1 MEADDKKNGLVLV
14 RMRPESVKMEA
25 EETATPREGTAQTDR
40 VPAAPHSLNAED
52 SDQVGLRPEQPAA
65 IEAGRVALQ
74 NAGADTQ
81 NDEGPGPLPAA
92 AEGEG
97 AQAAELVPGIDVETL
112 LILAVQHILS
122 LSGMAFSPGAVRD
135 LPEMTGESFDPKAA
149 ISALRHVGFEASYG
163 ELAPKNLRA
172 SHCPAIGFL
181 KGGEAVVI
189 HTIDD
194 EGLMHLRRFER
205 VDTPFIEEQ
214 LPKKDVADQLEPYVV
229 LARKVHAAAKVKGEN
244 DWFWGSLLQGK
255 WLYGQVLV
263 AAAITN
269 FMGLSTSLFIMVV
282 YDRVVPNE
290 AIESLIALTIGVL
303 IALVFDFVI
312 KTLRAQ
318 FVDKAGKRADARMSR
333 LIFDKI
339 LNMRLDNRRQ
349 KSGAMASIV
358 REFDTLR
365 DFFTSATLVAVVDLP
380 FIFLFIWVISLI
392 SGPLAL
398 VPLIAVP
405 LVILSGLVIQPFLAR
420 IAESSMQSNMSKQSV
435 LVETLNGLETVQATG
450 SGRLMRRRFE
460 EASDAQSD
468 LGLKNRMLSNFA
480 INSAASVQQLAQIA
494 TIFYGVFLIQDG
506 TITMGA
512 MIAAVILG
520 GRTLAPLSQLASAM
534 SRANGAR
541 QAYRSLSAV
550 MNDDADQQN
559 LTRSRLSR
567 PHLSGSIELKNVS
580 YSFPGASSPIIRNLS
595 LKIPAGQKVAIVGRM
610 GSGKSTMSRLISGL
624 IEPSEGA
631 VLIDGVDLRQV
642 DKSDVRRNVGVMLQ
656 ETWLFS
662 GTVKENLQMGF
673 YEYDDAHILNIAKI
687 SGVDDFVG
695 SHPQGYDME
704 LRERG
709 EGLSG
714 GQRQSINLARALLHD
729 PNLLVL
735 DEPTSSMDTATEK
748 SVIGR
753 LKAWAG
759 ARTLVMVTHRN
770 TLLELA
776 DRVLVMDQGT
786 VVADTTP
793 EKLKAQAR

>member
-1 MEADDKKNGLVLV
+1 MVVKSDEEPNASQNQEAGQEPVTMSGTKAHSADASGAEVHDGEHPVEGEGIEATAYEADD
-14 RMRPESVKMEA
+14 
-25 EETATPREGTAQTDR
+25 
-40 VPAAPHSLNAED
+40 PAKVQLEPVGVDIVEQSLIF
-52 SDQVGLRPEQPAA
+52 S
-65 IEAGRVALQ
+65 
-74 NAGADTQ
+74 
-81 NDEGPGPLPAA
+81 
-92 AEGEG
+92 
-97 AQAAELVPGIDVETL
+97 
-112 LILAVQHILS
+112 VQHILA

-135 LPEMTGESFDPKAA
+135 LPELTSETFDPKSAV
-149 ISALRHVGFEASYG
+149 SALRHVGFEATYG
-163 ELAPKNLRA
+163 EMKLKKLCA

-181 KGGEAVVI
+181 KSGEAVVV
-189 HTIDD
+189 HAIDED
-194 EGLMHLRRFER
+194 GIVHLRRFSAE
-205 VDTPFIEEQ
+205 DQFGEEH
-214 LPKKDVADQLEPYVV
+214 LPQKEIDANLVPYLI
-229 LARKVHAAAKVKGEN
+229 LARRVHAAAKAKGKN

-263 AAAITN
+263 AAAVTN
-269 FMGLSTSLFIMVV
+269 FLGLSTSLFIMVV

-303 IALVFDFVI
+303 IALGFDFII

-365 DFFTSATLVAVVDLP
+365 EFFTSATLVAVVDLP

-392 SGPLAL
+392 AGPLAL

-420 IAESSMQSNMSKQSV
+420 IAKSSMETNMSKQSV

-468 LGLKNRMLSNFA
+468 LGLKNRMLSQFA

-494 TIFYGVFLIQDG
+494 TIFFGVFLIQDG

-550 MNDDADQQN
+550 MNDDAEQQAQA
-559 LTRSRLSR
+559 RSRLSR
-567 PHLSGSIELKNVS
+567 PHLSGEIEFKNVS
-580 YSFPGASSPIIRNLS
+580 YTFPGADSAIIRNLS
-595 LKIPAGQKVAIVGRM
+595 LKISVGQKVAVVGRM
-610 GSGKSTMSRLISGL
+610 GSGKSTMSRLIAGL

-631 VLIDGVDLRQV
+631 VLIDGVDLRQI

-656 ETWLFS
+656 DTWLFS

-673 YEYDDAHILNIAKI
+673 YEYDDAHLLNIAKL
-687 SGVDDFVG
+687 SGVDDFVA

-753 LKAWAG
+753 LKVWAG
-759 ARTLVMVTHRN
+759 SRTLVMVTHRN

-776 DRVLVMDQGT
+776 DRVLVMDQGSI
-786 VVADTTP
+786 VADTTP

>member
-1 MEADDKKNGLVLV
+1 MT
-14 RMRPESVKMEA
+14 VKSLEDNTTSQDQDMGQEQ
-25 EETATPREGTAQTDR
+25 ATQTEHAAQ
-40 VPAAPHSLNAED
+40 
-52 SDQVGLRPEQPAA
+52 
-65 IEAGRVALQ
+65 
-74 NAGADTQ
+74 GADASRAGGSSVEHSIKE
-81 NDEGPGPLPAA
+81 EGVDAPAFEGEDDVIAVSVTGSIDA
-92 AEGEG
+92 AE
-97 AQAAELVPGIDVETL
+97 QA
-112 LILAVQHILS
+112 LILSVQHILA

-135 LPEMTGESFDPKAA
+135 LPELTSEAFDPKSAV
-149 ISALRHVGFEASYG
+149 SALRHVGFEATYG
-163 ELAPKNLRA
+163 EMKLKKLRA
-172 SHCPAIGFL
+172 THCPAIGFL
-181 KGGEAVVI
+181 KGGEAVVA
-189 HTIDD
+189 HSIDED
-194 EGLMHLRRFER
+194 GTVHLRRFSAD
-205 VDTPFIEEQ
+205 DTFVEELVPQ
-214 LPKKDVADQLEPYVV
+214 KEADTYLQPYFV
-229 LARKVHAAAKVKGEN
+229 LARRVHAAAKLKGKN
-244 DWFWGSLLQGK
+244 DWFWGSLLEGK

-269 FMGLSTSLFIMVV
+269 FLGLSTSLFIMVV

-303 IALVFDFVI
+303 IALAFDFII

-318 FVDKAGKRADARMSR
+318 FVDRAGKRADGRMSR

-349 KSGAMASIV
+349 KSGALASIV

-365 DFFTSATLVAVVDLP
+365 EFFTSATLVAVVDLP

-405 LVILSGLVIQPFLAR
+405 LVILSGIVIQPFLAR
-420 IAESSMQSNMSKQSV
+420 IAESSMQTNMSKQSV

-567 PHLSGSIELKNVS
+567 PHLLGSIEFKNVS
-580 YSFPGASSPIIRNLS
+580 YTFPGASSPIIRNLS

-624 IEPSEGA
+624 IEPSEGS
-631 VLIDGVDLRQV
+631 VLIDGVDLRQI

-673 YEYDDAHILNIAKI
+673 YEYDDAHVLNIAKI
-687 SGVDDFVG
+687 SGVDDFVA

-759 ARTLVMVTHRN
+759 VRTLVMVTHRN

-776 DRVLVMDQGT
+776 DRVLVMDQGA
-786 VVADTTP
+786 VVIDTTP
-793 EKLKAQAR
+793 EKLKAQAQAR

>member
-1 MEADDKKNGLVLV
+1 MT
-14 RMRPESVKMEA
+14 VKSLEDNTTSPDQ
-25 EETATPREGTAQTDR
+25 ETGQEPATSTGD
-40 VPAAPHSLNAED
+40 AAL
-52 SDQVGLRPEQPAA
+52 
-65 IEAGRVALQ
+65 
-74 NAGADTQ
+74 GADASGAGVYSVEHPIKEDGVDAPALEGA
-81 NDEGPGPLPAA
+81 DEVRAVSVTGSIDA
-92 AEGEG
+92 AE
-97 AQAAELVPGIDVETL
+97 QA
-112 LILAVQHILS
+112 LILSLQHILA
-122 LSGMAFSPGAVRD
+122 LSGMAFSSGAVRD
-135 LPEMTGESFDPKAA
+135 LPELISEAFDPKSAV
-149 ISALRHVGFEASYG
+149 SALRHVGFEATYG
-163 ELAPKNLRA
+163 EMQIEKLRA
-172 SHCPAIGFL
+172 THCPAIGFH
-181 KGGEAVVI
+181 KSGEAVVV
-189 HTIDD
+189 HSID
-194 EGLMHLRRFER
+194 EAGTAHLRRFSGE
-205 VDTPFIEEQ
+205 DTFVEE
-214 LPKKDVADQLEPYVV
+214 LVPLKDLDTYLQPYFV
-229 LARKVHAAAKVKGEN
+229 LARRVHAAAKVKGKN
-244 DWFWGSLLQGK
+244 DWFWGSLLEGK

-269 FMGLSTSLFIMVV
+269 FLGLSTSLFIMVV

-303 IALVFDFVI
+303 IALAFDFII

-318 FVDKAGKRADARMSR
+318 FVDKAGKRADGRMSR

-339 LNMRLDNRRQ
+339 LNMRLDNQRQ

-365 DFFTSATLVAVVDLP
+365 EFFTSATLVAVVDLP

-420 IAESSMQSNMSKQSV
+420 IAESSMQTNMSKQSV

-550 MNDDADQQN
+550 MNDDADQQY

-567 PHLSGSIELKNVS
+567 PHLSGAVEFKNVS
-580 YSFPGASSPIIRNLS
+580 YTFPGASSPIIRNLS

-624 IEPSEGA
+624 IEPSEGS
-631 VLIDGVDLRQV
+631 VLIDGVDLRQI

-673 YEYDDAHILNIAKI
+673 YEYDDAHVLNVAKI
-687 SGVDDFVG
+687 SGVDDFVA

-776 DRVLVMDQGT
+776 DRVLVMDQGA
-786 VVADTTP
+786 VVTDTTP
-793 EKLKAQAR
+793 EKLKAQAQAR

>member
-1 MEADDKKNGLVLV
+1 
-14 RMRPESVKMEA
+14 MEA
-25 EETATPREGTAQTDR
+25 EKKKNMLVLGRMGPDGVKVTAEETPRAQEG
-40 VPAAPHSLNAED
+40 AARAEKLFDTPQSPHAGD
-52 SDQVGLRPEQPAA
+52 GAGLPFDQPAA
-65 IEAGRVALQ
+65 IEPGKEAA
-74 NAGADTQ
+74 NDTDAAGAGT
-81 NDEGPGPLPAA
+81 LPAA

-97 AQAAELVPGIDVETL
+97 VQAAELPPRIDVETP

-135 LPEMTGESFDPKAA
+135 LPELTGESFDPKAA
-149 ISALRHVGFEASYG
+149 VSALRHVGFEASYG
-163 ELAPKNLRA
+163 EMAPKKLRA

-181 KGGEAVVI
+181 KSGEAVVI
-189 HTIDD
+189 HAIDD
-194 EGLMHLRRFER
+194 EGQVHLRRFEGED
-205 VDTPFIEEQ
+205 VPFIEEKR
-214 LPKKDVADQLEPYVV
+214 PKKELADQLEPYVV
-229 LARKVHAAAKVKGEN
+229 LARKVHAAAKPKGKN
-244 DWFWGSLLQGK
+244 DWFWGSLAQGK
-255 WLYGQVLV
+255 GLYGQVII
-263 AAAITN
+263 AAALTN
-269 FMGLSTSLFIMVV
+269 FLGLSTSLFIMVV

-303 IALVFDFVI
+303 IALGFDFII

-339 LNMRLDNRRQ
+339 LSMKLDSRRQ

-365 DFFTSATLVAVVDLP
+365 EFFTSATLIAIVDLP
-380 FIFLFIWVISLI
+380 FIFFFIWVISLI
-392 SGPLAL
+392 SGPLAI

-405 LVILSGLVIQPFLAR
+405 LVIAAGLGIQPFLAR
-420 IAESSMQSNMSKQSV
+420 ITEGSMQSNMSKQSV

-468 LGLKNRMLSNFA
+468 LGLKSRMLSNFA

-541 QAYRSLSAV
+541 EAYRSLSVV
-550 MNDDADQQN
+550 MNPVDGEAEEV
-559 LTRSRLSR
+559 RARLSR
-567 PHLSGSIELKNVS
+567 PHLAGNVELKGVS
-580 YSFPGASSPIIRNLS
+580 YTFPGANSPILKDLL

-631 VLIDGVDLRQV
+631 VLIDGVDLRQI
-642 DKSDVRRNVGVMLQ
+642 DKSDVRRNIGVMLQ

-673 YEYDDAHILNIAKI
+673 YEYEDAHILNIAKV
-687 SGVDDFVG
+687 SGVDDFVA

-729 PNLLVL
+729 PNLLIL

-748 SVIGR
+748 AVIGR
-753 LKAWAG
+753 LKEWAG
-759 ARTLVMVTHRN
+759 DDRTLIMVTHRN

-793 EKLKAQAR
+793 DKLRAQAR

>member
-1 MEADDKKNGLVLV
+1 MEARENTETQAANVEVGELRANPQKLHADQAIAAEQVQNS
-14 RMRPESVKMEA
+14 PEDA
-25 EETATPREGTAQTDR
+25 ESATVQAEG
-40 VPAAPHSLNAED
+40 AED
-52 SDQVGLRPEQPAA
+52 LGSSQTEEPPA
-65 IEAGRVALQ
+65 E
-74 NAGADTQ
+74 
-81 NDEGPGPLPAA
+81 PA
-92 AEGEG
+92 
-97 AQAAELVPGIDVETL
+97 QDLETP

-122 LSGMAFSPGAVRD
+122 LSGLAFSAGAVRD
-135 LPEMTGESFDPKAA
+135 LPELTTEAFDAKSAV
-149 ISALRHVGFEASYG
+149 SALRHVGFEANAGDMALSQLSPG
-163 ELAPKNLRA
+163 
-172 SHCPAIGFL
+172 HCPAIGFL
-181 KGGEAVVI
+181 KTGTAVVV
-189 HTIDD
+189 HEID
-194 EGLMHLRRFER
+194 ETGMVTLRRFAEEDSFSEER
-205 VDTPFIEEQ
+205 VAQGELVQHFLPFF
-214 LPKKDVADQLEPYVV
+214 V
-229 LARKVHAAAKVKGEN
+229 LARKVHAAAKARGKN
-244 DWFWGSLLQGK
+244 DWFWGSLLQGR
-255 WLYGQVLV
+255 WLYMQVLI
-263 AAAITN
+263 AAALSN
-269 FMGLSTSLFIMVV
+269 FLGLSTALFIMVV

-303 IALVFDFVI
+303 IALGFDFLI

-339 LNMRLDNRRQ
+339 LNIKLDTRRQ

-365 DFFTSATLVAVVDLP
+365 EFFTSATLVAVVDLP

-392 SGPLAL
+392 AGPLAL

-405 LVILSGLVIQPFLAR
+405 LVILAGLVIQPFLAR
-420 IAESSMQSNMSKQSV
+420 ITESSMKSNMSKQSV
-435 LVETLNGLETVQATG
+435 LVETLNGIETVQATG

-468 LGLKNRMLSNFA
+468 LGLKSRMLSNFA

-541 QAYRSLSAV
+541 EAYRSLSTV
-550 MNDDADQQN
+550 MNPKEGEVED
-559 LTRSRLSR
+559 TRPRLSR
-567 PHLSGSIELKNVS
+567 PYLAGNVELKDVS
-580 YSFPGASSPIIRNLS
+580 YTFPGANSAILRDVS

-610 GSGKSTMSRLISGL
+610 GSGKSTLSRLIAGL
-624 IEPSEGA
+624 IEPREGA
-631 VLIDGVDLRQV
+631 VLIDGVDLRQI
-642 DKSDVRRNVGVMLQ
+642 DKSDVRRNLGVMLQ

-673 YEYDDAHILNIAKI
+673 YEYDDAHLLNIAKV
-687 SGVDDFVG
+687 SGVDDFVAG
-695 SHPQGYDME
+695 HPQGYDME
-704 LRERG
+704 LQERG

-748 SVIGR
+748 AVIDR
-753 LKAWAG
+753 LKSWAG
-759 ARTLVMVTHRN
+759 DRTLVMVTHRN
-770 TLLELA
+770 TLLQLA
-776 DRVLVMDQGT
+776 ERVLVVEQGAI
-786 VVADTTP
+786 VADTTP
-793 EKLKAQAR
+793 DKLRAQARQG

>member
-1 MEADDKKNGLVLV
+1 M
-14 RMRPESVKMEA
+14 SVKSDVENSSTVRDDTA
-25 EETATPREGTAQTDR
+25 NGAPQETGAPNLAHSQTQSEPNLREDHGAGDTGQTGQEETLASET
-40 VPAAPHSLNAED
+40 
-52 SDQVGLRPEQPAA
+52 EQS
-65 IEAGRVALQ
+65 
-74 NAGADTQ
+74 
-81 NDEGPGPLPAA
+81 
-92 AEGEG
+92 
-97 AQAAELVPGIDVETL
+97 AELILEPSL
-112 LILAVQHILS
+112 LRAVQHVLS
-122 LSGMAFSPGAVRD
+122 LSGMTFSTGAVRD
-135 LPEMTGESFDPKAA
+135 LPELIREVFAPDAA
-149 ISALRHVGFEASYG
+149 VSALRHVGFEASYG
-163 ELAPKNLRA
+163 EMPVSDLQPG
-172 SHCPAIGFL
+172 HCPAIAFAKSGV
-181 KGGEAVVI
+181 AVVVES
-189 HTIDD
+189 ID
-194 EGLMHLRRFER
+194 ESGTAHLRHFNA
-205 VDTPFIEEQ
+205 EEQ
-214 LPKKDVADQLEPYVV
+214 VAEEELPVAQLPSFLHPYFII
-229 LARKVHAAAKVKGEN
+229 ARKVHAAAKPKGKN

-255 WLYGQVLV
+255 WLYGQVLI
-263 AAAITN
+263 AAALTN
-269 FMGLSTSLFIMVV
+269 FLGLSTALFIMVV

-303 IALVFDFVI
+303 VALGFDFVI

-318 FVDKAGKRADARMSR
+318 FVDRAGKRSDARMSR
-333 LIFDKI
+333 LIFDKL
-339 LNMRLDNRRQ
+339 LNMKLDSKRQ

-365 DFFTSATLVAVVDLP
+365 EFFTSATLVAVVDLP

-392 SGPLAL
+392 AGPLAL

-405 LVILSGLVIQPFLAR
+405 LVILAGLVIQPFLAR
-420 IAESSMQSNMSKQSV
+420 IAESSMKTNMSKQSV
-435 LVETLNGLETVQATG
+435 LVETLNGIETVQATG

-468 LGLKNRMLSNFA
+468 LGLKNRMLSSFA
-480 INSAASVQQLAQIA
+480 INSAASIQQLAQIG

-541 QAYRSLSAV
+541 QAYRSLSSV
-550 MNDDADQQN
+550 MNDDADQQDQ
-559 LTRSRLSR
+559 TRPRLSR
-567 PHLSGSIELKNVS
+567 PHLAGNVELKNVS
-580 YSFPGASSPIIRNLS
+580 YTFPGASSPIIRNLS

-631 VLIDGVDLRQV
+631 VLIDGVDLRQI

-673 YEYDDAHILNIAKI
+673 YEYDDAHLLNIAKI
-687 SGVDDFVG
+687 SGVDDFVA

-704 LRERG
+704 LKERG

-729 PNLLVL
+729 PNLLIM

-748 SVIGR
+748 AVIGR
-753 LKAWAG
+753 LKEWAG
-759 ARTLVMVTHRN
+759 DRTLVMVTHRN

-776 DRVLVMDQGT
+776 DRVLVMDQGSI
-786 VVADTTP
+786 VADTTP
-793 EKLKAQAR
+793 EKLKAQSR

>member
-1 MEADDKKNGLVLV
+1 MEAKETTETQAGYGKVDE
-14 RMRPESVKMEA
+14 PQA
-25 EETATPREGTAQTDR
+25 EEPQSKPAQ
-40 VPAAPHSLNAED
+40 V
-52 SDQVGLRPEQPAA
+52 
-65 IEAGRVALQ
+65 IERH
-74 NAGADTQ
+74 
-81 NDEGPGPLPAA
+81 
-92 AEGEG
+92 
-97 AQAAELVPGIDVETL
+97 

-122 LSGMAFSPGAVRD
+122 LSGLTFSAGAVRD
-135 LPEMTGESFDPKAA
+135 LPELTGATFDVKSAV
-149 ISALRHVGFEASYG
+149 SALRHVGYEASAG
-163 ELAPKNLRA
+163 EMALGQLSPG
-172 SHCPAIGFL
+172 HCPAIGFL
-181 KGGEAVVI
+181 KSGAAVVV
-189 HTIDD
+189 HKAD
-194 EGLMHLRRFER
+194 ETSLVTLRRFAEQDSFTEER
-205 VDTPFIEEQ
+205 MKKEELGEHLLPFF
-214 LPKKDVADQLEPYVV
+214 V
-229 LARKVHAAAKVKGEN
+229 LARKVHAATKTVGKN

-263 AAAITN
+263 AAALTN
-269 FMGLSTSLFIMVV
+269 FLGLSTALFIMVV

-303 IALVFDFVI
+303 IALAFDFVI

-333 LIFDKI
+333 LIFDKL
-339 LNMRLDNRRQ
+339 LNMKLDSKRQ

-365 DFFTSATLVAVVDLP
+365 EFFTSATLVAVVDLP

-392 SGPLAL
+392 AGPLAL
-398 VPLIAVP
+398 VPLVAVP
-405 LVILSGLVIQPFLAR
+405 LVIAAGLVIQPFLAR
-420 IAESSMQSNMSKQSV
+420 IAESSMQTNMSKQSV
-435 LVETLNGLETVQATG
+435 LVETLNGIETVQATG
-450 SGRLMRRRFE
+450 SGRLMQRRFE
-460 EASDAQSD
+460 EAADAQSD
-468 LGLKNRMLSNFA
+468 LGLRNRMLSNFA
-480 INSAASVQQLAQIA
+480 INSAASVQQLAQIG

-559 LTRSRLSR
+559 QTRPRLSR
-567 PHLSGSIELKNVS
+567 PHLAGTVELKNVS
-580 YSFPGASSPIIRNLS
+580 YTFPGTSSPIIRNLS
-595 LKIPAGQKVAIVGRM
+595 LTIPAGQKVAIVGRM

-631 VLIDGVDLRQV
+631 VLLDGVDLRQI

-673 YEYDDAHILNIAKI
+673 YEYDDAHLLNIAKI
-687 SGVDDFVG
+687 SGVDDFVA

-704 LRERG
+704 IKERG

-714 GQRQSINLARALLHD
+714 GQRQSINLARALLHN
-729 PNLLVL
+729 PNLLIL

-748 SVIGR
+748 AVIDR
-753 LKAWAG
+753 LKVWTA

-776 DRVLVMDQGT
+776 DRILVMDQGG

-793 EKLKAQAR
+793 ETLKAQAR

>member
-1 MEADDKKNGLVLV
+1 
-14 RMRPESVKMEA
+14 
-25 EETATPREGTAQTDR
+25 
-40 VPAAPHSLNAED
+40 
-52 SDQVGLRPEQPAA
+52 
-65 IEAGRVALQ
+65 
-74 NAGADTQ
+74 
-81 NDEGPGPLPAA
+81 
-92 AEGEG
+92 
-97 AQAAELVPGIDVETL
+97 
-112 LILAVQHILS
+112 
-122 LSGMAFSPGAVRD
+122 
-135 LPEMTGESFDPKAA
+135 
-149 ISALRHVGFEASYG
+149 
-163 ELAPKNLRA
+163 
-172 SHCPAIGFL
+172 
-181 KGGEAVVI
+181 
-189 HTIDD
+189 
-194 EGLMHLRRFER
+194 
-205 VDTPFIEEQ
+205 
-214 LPKKDVADQLEPYVV
+214 
-229 LARKVHAAAKVKGEN
+229 
-244 DWFWGSLLQGK
+244 
-255 WLYGQVLV
+255 LV

-269 FMGLSTSLFIMVV
+269 FLGLSTSLFIMVV

-303 IALVFDFVI
+303 IALAFDFII

-365 DFFTSATLVAVVDLP
+365 EFFTSATLVAVVDLP

-392 SGPLAL
+392 AGPLAL

-420 IAESSMQSNMSKQSV
+420 IAESSMETNMSKQSV

-567 PHLSGSIELKNVS
+567 PHLSGAVEFKNVS
-580 YSFPGASSPIIRNLS
+580 YTFPGASSPIIRNLS

-624 IEPSEGA
+624 IEPSEGS
-631 VLIDGVDLRQV
+631 VLIDGVDLRQI

-673 YEYDDAHILNIAKI
+673 YEYDDAHVLNIAKI
-687 SGVDDFVG
+687 SGVDDFVA

-759 ARTLVMVTHRN
+759 VRTLVMVTHRN

-776 DRVLVMDQGT
+776 DRVLVMDQGA
-786 VVADTTP
+786 VVTDTTP

>member
-1 MEADDKKNGLVLV
+1 MVDKSLEEHNASQDQDTG
-14 RMRPESVKMEA
+14 R
-25 EETATPREGTAQTDR
+25 ETATQNGDIAHSADASGAVVHSVERPVEEEGVEA
-40 VPAAPHSLNAED
+40 PALEGED
-52 SDQVGLRPEQPAA
+52 
-65 IEAGRVALQ
+65 VASEVSVI
-74 NAGADTQ
+74 GSVD
-81 NDEGPGPLPAA
+81 A
-92 AEGEG
+92 AE
-97 AQAAELVPGIDVETL
+97 QA
-112 LILAVQHILS
+112 LIFSVQHILA

-135 LPEMTGESFDPKAA
+135 LPELTSEAFDSKSAV
-149 ISALRHVGFEASYG
+149 SALRHVGFEATYG
-163 ELAPKNLRA
+163 EMKLKKLRA

-181 KGGEAVVI
+181 KSGEAVVV
-189 HTIDD
+189 HAIDED
-194 EGLMHLRRFER
+194 GIVHLRRFSAEDQFGEEHLPQKELDDHL
-205 VDTPFIEEQ
+205 VPYFI
-214 LPKKDVADQLEPYVV
+214 
-229 LARKVHAAAKVKGEN
+229 LARRVHAAAKAKGKN

-255 WLYGQVLV
+255 WLYGQVLI

-269 FMGLSTSLFIMVV
+269 FLGLSTSLFIMVV

-303 IALVFDFVI
+303 IALGFDFII

-365 DFFTSATLVAVVDLP
+365 EFFTSATLVAVVDLP

-392 SGPLAL
+392 AGPLAL

-420 IAESSMQSNMSKQSV
+420 IAESTMETNMSKQSV

-468 LGLKNRMLSNFA
+468 LSLKNRMLSNFA
-480 INSAASVQQLAQIA
+480 INSAASIQQLAQIA

-541 QAYRSLSAV
+541 QAYRALSAV
-550 MNDDADQQN
+550 MNDDADQQAQ
-559 LTRSRLSR
+559 TRSRLSR
-567 PHLSGSIELKNVS
+567 PYLSGAVEFKNVS
-580 YSFPGASSPIIRNLS
+580 YTFPGASSPIIRNLS
-595 LKIPAGQKVAIVGRM
+595 LKIPTGQKVAIVGRM

-631 VLIDGVDLRQV
+631 VLIDGVDLRQI
-642 DKSDVRRNVGVMLQ
+642 DKSDIRRNVGVMLQ
-656 ETWLFS
+656 DTWLFS

-673 YEYDDAHILNIAKI
+673 YEYDDAHVLNIAKI
-687 SGVDDFVG
+687 SGVDDFVA

-714 GQRQSINLARALLHD
+714 GQRQSINLARSLLHD

-759 ARTLVMVTHRN
+759 LRTLVMVTHRN

-776 DRVLVMDQGT
+776 DRVLVMDQGA
-786 VVADTTP
+786 VAADTTP

>member
-1 MEADDKKNGLVLV
+1 MAIKSSEGDNTSQKQETGQEPEIQNKTIKHSSAADGGVVGNVEHPIDGEPVEALDLEEDNVTIELPVKDKFDAD
-14 RMRPESVKMEA
+14 E
-25 EETATPREGTAQTDR
+25 QT
-40 VPAAPHSLNAED
+40 
-52 SDQVGLRPEQPAA
+52 
-65 IEAGRVALQ
+65 
-74 NAGADTQ
+74 
-81 NDEGPGPLPAA
+81 
-92 AEGEG
+92 
-97 AQAAELVPGIDVETL
+97 
-112 LILAVQHILS
+112 LILSVQHIFA
-122 LSGMAFSPGAVRD
+122 LSGMAFSLGAVRD
-135 LPEMTGESFDPKAA
+135 LPELTSETFGPKSA
-149 ISALRHVGFEASYG
+149 ISALSHVGFEASYG
-163 ELAPKNLRA
+163 AMKCKKLRA
-172 SHCPAIGFL
+172 THCPAIGFL
-181 KGGEAVVI
+181 KSGEAVI
-189 HTIDD
+189 LHSIDGD
-194 EGLMHLRRFER
+194 GTVYLRRFNAE
-205 VDTPFIEEQ
+205 DQFDEENLQ
-214 LPKKDVADQLEPYVV
+214 FKELDMHLQPYFV
-229 LARKVHAAAKVKGEN
+229 LVRRVHAAAKAKSKN
-244 DWFWGSLLQGK
+244 NWFWGSLLQGK
-255 WLYGQVLV
+255 WLYAQVLL
-263 AAAITN
+263 AAAMTN
-269 FMGLSTSLFIMVV
+269 FLGLSTSLFIMVV

-303 IALVFDFVI
+303 IALGFDFII

-318 FVDKAGKRADARMSR
+318 FVDKAGKRTDARMSR

-365 DFFTSATLVAVVDLP
+365 EFFTSATLVAVVDLP
-380 FIFLFIWVISLI
+380 FIFLFIYVISLI
-392 SGPLAL
+392 AGPLAL

-420 IAESSMQSNMSKQSV
+420 IAENSMQTNMSKQSV

-480 INSAASVQQLAQIA
+480 INSAASIQQLAQIA

-506 TITMGA
+506 IVTMGA

-534 SRANGAR
+534 TRANGAR
-541 QAYRSLSAV
+541 QAFRALSEV
-550 MNDDADQQN
+550 MNDDAGQQD

-567 PHLSGSIELKNVS
+567 PHLSGEIEFKNVS
-580 YSFPGASSPIIRNLS
+580 YTFPGANSPIIRDLS
-595 LKIPAGQKVAIVGRM
+595 FKMPAGQKVAIVGRM
-610 GSGKSTMSRLISGL
+610 GSGKSTISRLISGL
-624 IEPSEGA
+624 IEPTEGS
-631 VLIDGVDLRQV
+631 VLIDGVDLRQI

-656 ETWLFS
+656 DTWLFS

-673 YEYDDAHILNIAKI
+673 YEYDDAHLLNIAKI
-687 SGVDDFVG
+687 SGVDDFVAA
-695 SHPQGYDME
+695 HPQGYDME

-729 PNLLVL
+729 PNLLIL

-748 SVIGR
+748 FVIGR
-753 LKAWAG
+753 LKDWAG

-776 DRVLVMDQGT
+776 DRVLVMDQGAI
-786 VVADTTP
+786 VADTTP

>member
-1 MEADDKKNGLVLV
+1 LAHKN
-14 RMRPESVKMEA
+14 EYENT
-25 EETATPREGTAQTDR
+25 E
-40 VPAAPHSLNAED
+40 
-52 SDQVGLRPEQPAA
+52 
-65 IEAGRVALQ
+65 
-74 NAGADTQ
+74 
-81 NDEGPGPLPAA
+81 NDEVVGYMPVAIDSKEA
-92 AEGEG
+92 K
-97 AQAAELVPGIDVETL
+97 AAELPPSIDMETT

-122 LSGMAFSPGAVRD
+122 LSGMAFSPAAVRD
-135 LPEMTGESFDPKAA
+135 LPELTGESFDPTTAV
-149 ISALRHVGFEASYG
+149 SALRHVGFEASYG
-163 ELAPKNLRA
+163 DMRLNELRV

-181 KGGEAVVI
+181 KSGEAVVI

-194 EGLMHLRRFER
+194 DGQVHLRRFESE
-205 VDTPFIEEQ
+205 DAPCIEEQ
-214 LPKKDVADQLEPYVV
+214 LLRNDLKDQLEPYVV
-229 LARKVHAAAKVKGEN
+229 LARKVHAAAKPTGKN
-244 DWFWGSLLQGK
+244 DWFWGSLAQGRG
-255 WLYGQVLV
+255 LYGQVIL
-263 AAAITN
+263 AAALTN
-269 FMGLSTSLFIMVV
+269 FLGLSTSLFIMVV

-303 IALVFDFVI
+303 IALGFDFII

-339 LNMRLDNRRQ
+339 LSMKLDSRRQ
-349 KSGAMASIV
+349 KSGAMATIV

-365 DFFTSATLVAVVDLP
+365 EFFTSATLIAIVDLP
-380 FIFLFIWVISLI
+380 FIFFFIWVISLI
-392 SGPLAL
+392 AGPLAL

-405 LVILSGLVIQPFLAR
+405 LVIAAGLGIQPFLAR
-420 IAESSMQSNMSKQSV
+420 ITQGSMHSNMSKQSV

-468 LGLKNRMLSNFA
+468 LGLKSRMLSNFA
-480 INSAASVQQLAQIA
+480 INSAASVQQLSQIA

-512 MIAAVILG
+512 LIAAVILG

-541 QAYRSLSAV
+541 EAYRSLSAV
-550 MNDDADQQN
+550 MNPTGDESGEVRA
-559 LTRSRLSR
+559 RLSR
-567 PHLSGSIELKNVS
+567 PYLAGNVELKGVS
-580 YSFPGASSPIIRNLS
+580 YTFPGANSPILNNLS
-595 LKIPAGQKVAIVGRM
+595 LKIPAGQKVAIIGRM
-610 GSGKSTMSRLISGL
+610 GSGKSTISRLISGL

-631 VLIDGVDLRQV
+631 VLIDGVDLRQI

-662 GTVKENLQMGF
+662 GSVKENLQMGF
-673 YEYDDAHILNIAKI
+673 YEYDDAHILNIAKVT
-687 SGVDDFVG
+687 GVDDFVAR
-695 SHPQGYDME
+695 HPQGYDME

-714 GQRQSINLARALLHD
+714 GQRQSINLARAMLHN
-729 PNLLVL
+729 PNLLIL

-748 SVIGR
+748 AVIGR
-753 LKAWAG
+753 LKDWAG
-759 ARTLVMVTHRN
+759 DRTLIMVTHRN
-770 TLLELA
+770 TLLEIA

-786 VVADTTP
+786 IIADTTP
-793 EKLKAQAR
+793 DKLRAQAR

>member
-1 MEADDKKNGLVLV
+1 
-14 RMRPESVKMEA
+14 MRKDAQRIMSVKSGEVSHASQNQEA
-25 EETATPREGTAQTDR
+25 AQELPNLSKSMVRSANKSGAEVDHSEYPLEGERDEASADEAYNYAKVQPETA
-40 VPAAPHSLNAED
+40 AADTVGHSL
-52 SDQVGLRPEQPAA
+52 
-65 IEAGRVALQ
+65 IFC
-74 NAGADTQ
+74 
-81 NDEGPGPLPAA
+81 
-92 AEGEG
+92 
-97 AQAAELVPGIDVETL
+97 
-112 LILAVQHILS
+112 VQHILA
-122 LSGMAFSPGAVRD
+122 LSGMAFSAGAVRD
-135 LPEMTGESFDPKAA
+135 LPELPSEAFDPRSAV
-149 ISALRHVGFEASYG
+149 SALRHVGFEASYG
-163 ELAPKNLRA
+163 ELKLKKLCETL
-172 SHCPAIGFL
+172 CPAIGFL

-189 HTIDD
+189 HAID
-194 EGLMHLRRFER
+194 ENGMVHLRRFGGEEQL
-205 VDTPFIEEQ
+205 IEEQ
-214 LPKKDVADQLEPYVV
+214 LPQRDLSSLLEPFII
-229 LARKVHAAAKVKGEN
+229 LARRVHEAVKAKGKN

-255 WLYGQVLV
+255 WLYSQVLI

-269 FMGLSTSLFIMVV
+269 FLGLSTSLFIMVV

-290 AIESLIALTIGVL
+290 AIESLIALTVGVL
-303 IALVFDFVI
+303 IALGFDFII

-339 LNMRLDNRRQ
+339 LNMRLDTRRQ

-365 DFFTSATLVAVVDLP
+365 EFFTSATLVAVIDLP

-420 IAESSMQSNMSKQSV
+420 IAENSMEINMSKQSV

-468 LGLKNRMLSNFA
+468 IGLKNRMLSQFA

-494 TIFYGVFLIQDG
+494 TIFFGVFLIQDG

-550 MNDDADQQN
+550 MNDNADNQAQV
-559 LTRSRLSR
+559 RSRLSR
-567 PHLSGSIELKNVS
+567 PHLSGEIEFKNVC
-580 YSFPGASSPIIRNLS
+580 YTFPGADSAIISNLS
-595 LKIPAGQKVAIVGRM
+595 LKIPAGQKVAVVGRM
-610 GSGKSTMSRLISGL
+610 GSGKSTISRLISGL
-624 IEPSEGA
+624 IEPNEGS
-631 VLIDGVDLRQV
+631 VLVDGVDLRQI

-656 ETWLFS
+656 DTWLFS

-673 YEYDDAHILNIAKI
+673 YEYDDVHLLDIAKL
-687 SGVDDFVG
+687 SGVDDFVA

-714 GQRQSINLARALLHD
+714 GQRQSINLARALLHN

-759 ARTLVMVTHRN
+759 PRTLVMVTHRN

-776 DRVLVMDQGT
+776 DRVLVMDRGAI
-786 VVADTTP
+786 VADTTP

>member
-1 MEADDKKNGLVLV
+1 MNGPGTLSPIPEKAQDSMNHEELVKTT
-14 RMRPESVKMEA
+14 S
-25 EETATPREGTAQTDR
+25 AQTNGQEM
-40 VPAAPHSLNAED
+40 VPASQSDASNELDQQDQHDNSAETRRTQWDNEQSLILGVRHILAM
-52 SDQVGLRPEQPAA
+52 SGLTFSTGA
-65 IEAGRVALQ
+65 IRDL
-74 NAGADTQ
+74 
-81 NDEGPGPLPAA
+81 
-92 AEGEG
+92 
-97 AQAAELVPGIDVETL
+97 AELTND
-112 LILAVQHILS
+112 A
-122 LSGMAFSPGAVRD
+122 
-135 LPEMTGESFDPKAA
+135 FDPR
-149 ISALRHVGFEASYG
+149 SAVSAFRSLDFEASFG
-163 ELAPKNLRA
+163 EMNLSSLKA

-181 KGGEAVVI
+181 RTGNSVVI
-189 HTIDD
+189 QDVSDD
-194 EGLMHLRRFER
+194 GNVSLRLFDGE
-205 VDTPFIEEQ
+205 DHYQEET
-214 LPKKDVADQLEPYVV
+214 LPLQELRSSLEDFVI
-229 LARKVHAAAKVKGEN
+229 LARKVHSAAKPQGKN

-255 WLYGQVLV
+255 WLYGQVVV

-269 FMGLSTSLFIMVV
+269 FLGLSTSLFIMVV

-290 AIESLIALTIGVL
+290 AIESLIALTIGVI

-312 KTLRAQ
+312 KSLRAQ
-318 FVDKAGKRADARMSR
+318 FVDRAGKRADARMSR

-339 LNMRLDNRRQ
+339 LYLKLDRRRQ

-365 DFFTSATLVAVVDLP
+365 EFFTSATLVAVVDLP

-420 IAESSMQSNMSKQSV
+420 IAESTMQTSMSKQSV

-480 INSAASVQQLAQIA
+480 INSAASVQQFAQIA

-541 QAYRSLSAV
+541 QAYRALAAV
-550 MNDDADQQN
+550 MNDTSDQIDAS
-559 LTRSRLSR
+559 RPRLSR
-567 PHLSGSIELKNVS
+567 PHLSGAIEFKNVS
-580 YSFPGASSPIIRNLS
+580 YTFPGASHPIIRNLS
-595 LKIPAGQKVAIVGRM
+595 LKIPSGQRVAIVGKM
-610 GSGKSTMSRLISGL
+610 GSGKSTISRLISGL

-631 VLIDGVDLRQV
+631 ILIDGVDLRQI
-642 DKSDVRRNVGVMLQ
+642 DRSDVHRNIGVMLQ

-662 GTVKENLQMGF
+662 GSVKENLQMGF
-673 YEYDDAHILNIAKI
+673 YEYDDAHLLKIARL
-687 SGVDDFVG
+687 SGVDDFVA

-714 GQRQSINLARALLHD
+714 GQRQSINLARALLHE

-748 SVIGR
+748 AIIAR
-753 LKAWAG
+753 LNDWSSK
-759 ARTLVMVTHRN
+759 RTLIMVTHRN
-770 TLLELA
+770 SLLEIA
-776 DRVLVMDQGT
+776 DRVLVMDQGSI
-786 VVADTTP
+786 VADTTP
-793 EKLKAQAR
+793 EKLKSQARQG